1 MHILEKQSTES
12 IKSSIGSSYV
22 KVAIVDGVA
31 EVQSLYNPDW
41 IQSVSGTF
49 HRQSFRQIQ

>member
-41 IQSVSGTF
+41 IQMCKVC
-49 HRQSFRQIQ
+49 